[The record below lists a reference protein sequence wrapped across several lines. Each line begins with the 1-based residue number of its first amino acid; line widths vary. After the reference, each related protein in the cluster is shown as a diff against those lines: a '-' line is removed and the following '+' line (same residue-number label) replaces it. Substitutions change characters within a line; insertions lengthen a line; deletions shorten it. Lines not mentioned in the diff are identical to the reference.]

1 MIKNDVS
8 TSCARPTNGA
18 VFVAASPAMSDA
30 EKTFASVAFAAQP
43 RRDMLEVT
51 VKLARVTLNTRGAA
65 LADVLAAI
73 GRQAGVKVVLRDAL
87 TTLVTAT
94 LVNVP
99 LEEAFRRLGRWH
111 SVVFIYARS
120 TDSGNR
126 PALSELWVSRPD
138 PDVAGAHPR
147 RSEPATPAEAGA
159 KPKARP
165 ASVSRDERA
174 RPRRREGR

>member
-18 VFVAASPAMSDA
+18 VFVADA
-30 EKTFASVAFAAQP
+30 EQTFASVAFAAQP
-43 RRDMLEVT
+43 RRDILDVT
-51 VKLARVTLNTRGAA
+51 VKSARVTLNTRGAA

-111 SVVFIYARS
+111 SIVFIYARS
-120 TDSGNR
+120 SDSGNR
-126 PALSELWVSRPD
+126 PALSELWVSSPD
-138 PDVAGAHPR
+138 PAATGAHPR
-147 RSEPATPAEAGA
+147 PPEPAVPGEADA
-159 KPKARP
+159 NPKARP
-165 ASVSRDERA
+165 ASVDKDGRVRT
-174 RPRRREGR
+174 RRREGR

>member
-1 MIKNDVS
+1 MIEKDAS

-18 VFVAASPAMSDA
+18 VFATSPAMSDA
-30 EKTFASVAFAAQP
+30 GKTFASVAFAAQP
-43 RRDMLEVT
+43 RREILDVT
-51 VKLARVTLNTRGAA
+51 VKSTRVTLNARSAA

-126 PALSELWVSRPD
+126 PALSELWVSSPD
-138 PDVAGAHPR
+138 ADAAGTHPR
-147 RSEPATPAEAGA
+147 RVEAAVPGEAGDN
-159 KPKARP
+159 PKARS
-165 ASVSRDERA
+165 ASVSKDERV
-174 RPRRREGR
+174 RPRRRDRR